1 MKNIKSDFYN
11 SKKEQAFLE
20 HLDDREKAFWDSLSF
35 LNELNN
41 IGRFDNEGVAFYHAR
56 HLISGR
62 LINHIA
68 SAYHL
73 LKMGLEDE
81 CLVMYRQSLE
91 NLWLLKYF
99 IKNPND
105 ASKWMQKKDPKNIE
119 PWERRAV
126 LDNRK
131 KANRIYRNLS
141 DVIHSNHKSFWG
153 IGIGGMFNHFITD
166 ELFGHLIATV
176 NESIQYFTEIMNLF
190 HTTIE
195 ETEHAELYKDISLKL
210 GMCIYITSYF
220 KDPNRTISML
230 KKNGEDDVIRYLKSN
245 YKRV

>member
-20 HLDDREKAFWDSLSF
+20 HLDDRDEAFWDSLSF

-41 IGRFDNEGVAFYHAR
+41 IGRFDNEDVAFYQAR
-56 HLISGR
+56 FLITGR

-81 CLVMYRQSLE
+81 CLIMYRQSLE
-91 NLWLLKYF
+91 NSWLLKYF
-99 IKNPND
+99 IQKPNH
-105 ASKWMQKKDPKNIE
+105 AREWMDIEKPKNIR
-119 PWERRAV
+119 PKQRRKILENEEA
-126 LDNRK
+126 
-131 KANRIYRNLS
+131 AERIYSKLS
-141 DVIHSNHKSFWG
+141 SVVHSNHKSFWG
-153 IGIGGMFNHFITD
+153 VCVGGMFNHVITD

-195 ETEHAELYKDISLKL
+195 ETEHAELYKEISLKL